1 MKVSLNILLLL
12 LITLTSVQSQDKIN
26 LKGFVLEVLDVN
38 YIKLNGPKLK
48 EYVKVELWEEKIY
61 KTFKKTKDK
70 KYKHNFK
77 QEGSCKYS
85 SGLRVI
91 TTVKPGKHILIV
103 SFKENGKLES
113 YTKTFNTLK

>member
-1 MKVSLNILLLL
+1 MRATLKILLLL

-26 LKGFVLEVLDVN
+26 LKGFVLEVLDVD

-61 KTFKKTKDK
+61 ERFLKTKDK

-77 QEGSCKYS
+77 QEGFCKYS

-91 TTVKPGKHILIV
+91 TTVKPGKHILII
-103 SFKENGKLES
+103 SFKENGKLDS
-113 YTKTFNTLK
+113 YIKRFDTLK